1 MYKTYSK
8 PVIGISKFISN
19 FFNPLTS
26 LIIFFIYSSVLN
38 YSAATALQT
47 FLPILLLI
55 VSPIVIWII
64 WNVKNGNYS
73 NLDVSNRDQRKS
85 LYFFI
90 SGCIGVYLI
99 YYYVTTGT
107 ADVLMIFLMLLL
119 LVLQF
124 SNYFIKSS
132 MHTAFNVFVAA
143 LFFSENPLLGI
154 IWAVIAALVGITRVI
169 LGRHTAKEVITG
181 AALAALVSFIY
192 LYTNIQFQH

>member
-38 YSAATALQT
+38 YSAATAMQT

-55 VSPIVIWII
+55 VSPIVIWIV

-73 NLDVSNRDQRKS
+73 NLDVSNRNQRKS

-143 LFFSENPLLGI
+143 LFFSENPLLGL
-154 IWAVIAALVGITRVI
+154 IWFAIASLVGLTRVI

-181 AALAALVSFIY
+181 AALAALVSFVY
-192 LYTNIQFQH
+192 LYTNIQFQY

>member
-26 LIIFFIYSSVLN
+26 LLIFFIYFSSKN
-38 YSAATALQT
+38 FSAATALQT
-47 FLPILLLI
+47 FLPILVLI

-73 NLDVSNRDQRKS
+73 NLDVSNRNQRKS

-99 YYYVTTGT
+99 YYYITTGT
-107 ADVLMIFLMLLL
+107 ADVLMIFLMFLL

>member
-38 YSAATALQT
+38 YSASAALQT

-55 VSPIVIWII
+55 VSPIVIWIV
-64 WNVKNGNYS
+64 WNVKSGNYS

-99 YYYVTTGT
+99 YYYITTGT
-107 ADVLMIFLMLLL
+107 ADVLMIFLMFLL

-143 LFFSENPLLGI
+143 LFFSENPLLGL
-154 IWAVIAALVGITRVI
+154 IWFAIASLVGLTRVI

>member
-38 YSAATALQT
+38 YSAATAMQT

-55 VSPIVIWII
+55 VSPIVIWIV

-73 NLDVSNRDQRKS
+73 NLDVSNRNQRKS

-99 YYYVTTGT
+99 YYYITTGT
-107 ADVLMIFLMLLL
+107 ADVLMIFLMFLL

>member
-38 YSAATALQT
+38 YSAATAMQT

-55 VSPIVIWII
+55 VSPIVIWIV

-85 LYFFI
+85 L
-90 SGCIGVYLI
+90 
-99 YYYVTTGT
+99 
-107 ADVLMIFLMLLL
+107 
-119 LVLQF
+119 
-124 SNYFIKSS
+124 
-132 MHTAFNVFVAA
+132 
-143 LFFSENPLLGI
+143 
-154 IWAVIAALVGITRVI
+154 
-169 LGRHTAKEVITG
+169 
-181 AALAALVSFIY
+181 
-192 LYTNIQFQH
+192 

>member
-26 LIIFFIYSSVLN
+26 LIIFFIYFSSKN
-38 YSAATALQT
+38 FSAPTALQT
-47 FLPILLLI
+47 FLPILVLI

-73 NLDVSNRDQRKS
+73 NLDVSNRNQRKS

-99 YYYVTTGT
+99 YYYITTGT
-107 ADVLMIFLMLLL
+107 ADVLMIFLMFLL

>member
-1 MYKTYSK
+1 MYKTSSK

-26 LIIFFIYSSVLN
+26 LIIFFIYFSSKN
-38 YSAATALQT
+38 FSAATALQT
-47 FLPILLLI
+47 FLPILVLI

-73 NLDVSNRDQRKS
+73 NLDVSNRNQRKS

-99 YYYVTTGT
+99 YYYITTGT
-107 ADVLMIFLMLLL
+107 ADVLMIFLMFLL

>member
-26 LIIFFIYSSVLN
+26 LIIFFIYFSSKN
-38 YSAATALQT
+38 FSAATTLQT
-47 FLPILLLI
+47 FLPILVLI

-73 NLDVSNRDQRKS
+73 NLDVSNRNQRKS

-99 YYYVTTGT
+99 YYYITTGT
-107 ADVLMIFLMLLL
+107 ADVLMIFLMFLL

-181 AALAALVSFIY
+181 AALAALVSFVY
-192 LYTNIQFQH
+192 LYTNIQFQY

>member
-26 LIIFFIYSSVLN
+26 LLIFFIYFSSKNFSV
-38 YSAATALQT
+38 ATALQT
-47 FLPILLLI
+47 FLPILVLI

-73 NLDVSNRDQRKS
+73 NLDVSNRNQRKS

-99 YYYVTTGT
+99 YYYITTGT
-107 ADVLMIFLMLLL
+107 ADVLMIFLMFLL